1 MFRHHISRSVIT
13 FLSTAVAT
21 SIAVGHHLRLQRC
34 SVTCSRRCCF
44 TSFSI
49 CFNTSSIG
57 FNSFSI
63 GFSTS
68 SFGFYSFSIGFS
80 TSSIGFNSFSIGFN
94 TSSIGFYSFSIGFST
109 FVFFGNRLL
118 LSVFNTHFP
127 PLVFL
132 ADVGSV
138 PWHFFS

>member
-1 MFRHHISRSVIT
+1 MQIKQCRSI
-13 FLSTAVAT
+13 
-21 SIAVGHHLRLQRC
+21 GPN
-34 SVTCSRRCCF
+34 
-44 TSFSI
+44 SFSI
-49 CFNTSSIG
+49 DFNIFSFGFSLFSIGFNTLSIGFNTSSIG

-63 GFSTS
+63 GF
-68 SFGFYSFSIGFS
+68 
-80 TSSIGFNSFSIGFN
+80 N
-94 TSSIGFYSFSIGFST
+94 T

-118 LSVFNTHFP
+118 LSVFNTYFP